1 VSAEDKHSYYQM
13 KRGMMKTLNSV
24 DEIKKALKQESYIC
38 DDPLA
43 FTIYLALQMEKPL
56 LLEGEPGV
64 GKTEIAK
71 VLAAVLGRKLIRL
84 QCYEGLDATSTIY
97 EWNYA
102 KQLLK
107 IKALDT
113 TAGGHVE
120 NVFTE
125 EFLIP
130 RPLLQAVRGEEKVVL
145 LIDEVDR
152 ADEEFEA
159 FLLEILSDFQV
170 TIPEMGTV
178 KAKHKPIVIIT
189 SNRVRELHDALKRRC
204 LYHFIDYPTIERERE
219 IILAK
224 IPNIEA
230 TLAKKISRIMA
241 TLREQEFYKRPGVAE
256 TLDWSQAL
264 TFLEKDEIDELTM
277 DMTSGCLF
285 KFKEDVKKFKDLST
299 TVLIH
304 AETKIE

>member
-1 VSAEDKHSYYQM
+1 M
-13 KRGMMKTLNSV
+13 KKFDSV
-24 DEIKKALKQESYIC
+24 DTIKDALKKESYIC

-43 FTIYLALQMEKPL
+43 FTLYLSMRMEKPL

-71 VLAAVLGRKLIRL
+71 VLATVLGRKLIRL

-107 IKALDT
+107 IKALDACG
-113 TAGGHVE
+113 TAGHVE
-120 NVFTE
+120 NVFSE

-130 RPLLQAVRGEEKVVL
+130 RPLLMAVRGEEKVVL
-145 LIDEVDR
+145 LIDEIDR

-178 KAKHKPIVIIT
+178 TARHKPLVIIT

-204 LYHFIDYPTIERERE
+204 LYHFIDYPTPERERE

-224 IPNIEA
+224 IPDIEA

-241 TLREQEFYKRPGVAE
+241 TLREQDFYKRPGVAE

-264 TFLEKDEIDELTM
+264 TILDKDEIDETTM

-299 TVLIH
+299 TVLVH
-304 AETKIE
+304 AEAKIE

>member
-1 VSAEDKHSYYQM
+1 MTQ
-13 KRGMMKTLNSV
+13 NNQ
-24 DEIKKALKQESYIC
+24 KKAQTRKAFDSLDAIKHAMQKEHYIC
-38 DDPLA
+38 DDSLA
-43 FTIYLALQMEKPL
+43 FTLYLALQMEKPV

-64 GKTEIAK
+64 GKTE
-71 VLAAVLGRKLIRL
+71 VGRVMAALLGRKLIRL

-107 IKALDT
+107 IKSVDVC
-113 TAGGHVE
+113 GSGHLE
-120 NVFTE
+120 DVFTD

-130 RPLLQAVRGEEKVVL
+130 RPLLMAVRGEQKVVL

-170 TIPEMGTV
+170 SIPEMGTV
-178 KAKHKPIVIIT
+178 QAHHKPLVVIT

-204 LYHFIDYPTIERERE
+204 LYHFIDYPTPEREME

-224 IPNIEA
+224 VPDIDKF
-230 TLAKKISRIMA
+230 LAKKVARIMA
-241 TLREQEFYKRPGVAE
+241 NLRDREFYKRPGVAE
-256 TLDWSQAL
+256 TLDWSRAL
-264 TFLEKDEIDELTM
+264 TILEKDDIDEEIM
-277 DMTSGCLF
+277 DKTSGCLF
-285 KFKEDVKKFKDLST
+285 KFKEDVKKFKDT
-299 TVLIH
+299 ATDILIK
-304 AETKIE
+304 AEAGKE

>member
-1 VSAEDKHSYYQM
+1 MKKFDSIED
-13 KRGMMKTLNSV
+13 
-24 DEIKKALKQESYIC
+24 IKKEMKKENYIC

-43 FTIYLALQMEKPL
+43 FTLYLSMQMEKPL

-64 GKTEIAK
+64 GKTEVAK
-71 VLAAVLGRKLIRL
+71 VMAAVLGRKLIRL

-107 IKALDT
+107 IKSVDVR
-113 TAGGHVE
+113 GPSGHLE

-130 RPLLQAVRGEEKVVL
+130 RPLLMAVRGEEKVVL
-145 LIDEVDR
+145 LIDEIDR

-178 KAKHKPIVIIT
+178 TARHKPLVIIT

-204 LYHFIDYPTIERERE
+204 LYHFIDYPTPERERE

-241 TLREQEFYKRPGVAE
+241 TLREQDFYKRPGVAE

-264 TFLEKDEIDELTM
+264 TILDKDEIDETTM

-299 TVLIH
+299 TVLIE

>member
-1 VSAEDKHSYYQM
+1 M
-13 KRGMMKTLNSV
+13 KKFDSV
-24 DEIKKALKQESYIC
+24 DTIKDALKKESYIC

-43 FTIYLALQMEKPL
+43 FTLYLSMQMEKPL

-71 VLAAVLGRKLIRL
+71 VLATALGRKLIRL

-107 IKALDT
+107 IKALDACG
-113 TAGGHVE
+113 TAGHVE
-120 NVFTE
+120 NVFSE

-130 RPLLQAVRGEEKVVL
+130 RPLLMAVRGEEKVVL

-178 KAKHKPIVIIT
+178 KATHKPLVIIT

-204 LYHFIDYPTIERERE
+204 LYHFIDYPTPERERE

-224 IPNIEA
+224 IPDIEA

-241 TLREQEFYKRPGVAE
+241 TLREQDFYKRPGVAE

-264 TFLEKDEIDELTM
+264 TILDKDEIDETTM

-299 TVLIH
+299 TVLVH
-304 AETKIE
+304 AEAKIE

>member
-1 VSAEDKHSYYQM
+1 M
-13 KRGMMKTLNSV
+13 KKFDSV
-24 DEIKKALKQESYIC
+24 DTIKDALRKESYIC

-43 FTIYLALQMEKPL
+43 FTLYLSMRMEKPL

-71 VLAAVLGRKLIRL
+71 VLATVLGRKLIRL

-107 IKALDT
+107 IKALDSSGA
-113 TAGGHVE
+113 AGHIE
-120 NVFTE
+120 NVFAE

-130 RPLLQAVRGEEKVVL
+130 RPLLMAVRGEEKVVL
-145 LIDEVDR
+145 LIDEIDR

-178 KAKHKPIVIIT
+178 TARHKPLVIIT

-204 LYHFIDYPTIERERE
+204 LYHFIDYPTPERERE

-224 IPNIEA
+224 IPDIEA

-241 TLREQEFYKRPGVAE
+241 TLREQDFYKRPGVAE

-264 TFLEKDEIDELTM
+264 TILDKDEIDETTM

-299 TVLIH
+299 TVLVH
-304 AETKIE
+304 AEAKIE

>member
-1 VSAEDKHSYYQM
+1 M
-13 KRGMMKTLNSV
+13 KKLDSV
-24 DEIKKALKQESYIC
+24 DKIKASMKKENYIC

-43 FTIYLALQMEKPL
+43 FTLYLAMQMEKPL

-64 GKTEIAK
+64 GKTEVAK
-71 VLAAVLGRKLIRL
+71 VLADILGRKLIRL

-107 IKALDT
+107 IKAIDT
-113 TAGGHVE
+113 SAGGHVE
-120 NVFTE
+120 DVFTE

-178 KAKHKPIVIIT
+178 KARHKPIVIIT

-224 IPNIEA
+224 IPHIEA
-230 TLAKKISRIMA
+230 KLAKKISQIMA

-256 TLDWSQAL
+256 TLDWSEAL
-264 TFLEKDEIDELTM
+264 TFLDADEINEGTM
-277 DMTSGCLF
+277 DMTAGCLF

-299 TVLIH
+299 TVLLH

>member
-1 VSAEDKHSYYQM
+1 M
-13 KRGMMKTLNSV
+13 KKFESIE
-24 DEIKKALKQESYIC
+24 EIKDALKKENYIC

-43 FTIYLALQMEKPL
+43 FTLYLSLHMEKPL

-71 VLAAVLGRKLIRL
+71 VLADVLGRKLIRL

-113 TAGGHVE
+113 CGAGGHVE
-120 NVFTE
+120 NVFAD

-178 KAKHKPIVIIT
+178 RAKHKPIVVIT

-204 LYHFIDYPTIERERE
+204 LYHFIDYPTPEREME
-219 IILAK
+219 IILTK
-224 IPNIEA
+224 TPHIEA

-241 TLREQEFYKRPGVAE
+241 TLRDQEFYKRPGVAE

-264 TFLEKDEIDELTM
+264 TILDKEEIDEGTM

-299 TVLIH
+299 SILVQ
-304 AETKIE
+304 AEAKTE

>member
-1 VSAEDKHSYYQM
+1 M
-13 KRGMMKTLNSV
+13 NTLNSV

-264 TFLEKDEIDELTM
+264 TFLDKDEIDEITM
-277 DMTSGCLF
+277 DMTAGCLF

>member
-1 VSAEDKHSYYQM
+1 
-13 KRGMMKTLNSV
+13 MKTFESI
-24 DEIKKALKQESYIC
+24 DEIKKALKHENYIC
-38 DDPLA
+38 DNPLA
-43 FTIYLALQMEKPL
+43 FTLYLAMHMEKPL

-71 VLAAVLGRKLIRL
+71 VLAEVLGRKLIRL

-107 IKALDT
+107 IKALDACGA
-113 TAGGHVE
+113 AGHLE
-120 NVFTE
+120 NVFSE

-204 LYHFIDYPTIERERE
+204 LYHFIDYPTPEREME
-219 IILAK
+219 IILTK
-224 IPNIEA
+224 IPAIEA

-241 TLREQEFYKRPGVAE
+241 TLRDHEFYKRPGVAE

-264 TFLEKDEIDELTM
+264 TILDKDEIDETTM

-285 KFKEDVKKFKDLST
+285 KFKEDVKKFKDIST
-299 TVLIH
+299 TVLVQ
-304 AETKIE
+304 AEAKVE

>member
-1 VSAEDKHSYYQM
+1 MYTNKYTFNVEFM
-13 KRGMMKTLNSV
+13 KKLDSI
-24 DEIKKALKQESYIC
+24 DDIKKAMMNEKYIC

-43 FTIYLALQMEKPL
+43 FTLYLSLRMEKPV

-64 GKTEIAK
+64 GKTEVAK
-71 VLAAVLGRKLIRL
+71 VMAEVLGRKLIRL

-107 IKALDT
+107 IKSIDVCGT
-113 TAGGHVE
+113 THLE
-120 NVFTE
+120 NVFTD

-130 RPLLQAVRGEEKVVL
+130 RPLLMAVRGEEKAVL

-170 TIPEMGTV
+170 SIPEMGTIQ
-178 KAKHKPIVIIT
+178 AHHKPLVVIT

-204 LYHFIDYPTIERERE
+204 LYHFIDYPTPEREME
-219 IILAK
+219 IITAK
-224 IPNIEA
+224 VPGIEKN
-230 TLAKKISRIMA
+230 LAKKISRIMA
-241 TLREQEFYKRPGVAE
+241 TLREQDFYKRPGVAE
-256 TLDWSQAL
+256 TLDWAEAL
-264 TFLEKDEIDELTM
+264 TIIDKEEIDETTM

-285 KFKEDVKKFKDLST
+285 KFKEDVKKFKDTAT
-299 TVLIH
+299 TVLVQ
-304 AETKIE
+304 AEARTE

>member
-1 VSAEDKHSYYQM
+1 M
-13 KRGMMKTLNSV
+13 KKFDSIEG
-24 DEIKKALKQESYIC
+24 IKKEMKKENYIC

-43 FTIYLALQMEKPL
+43 FTLYLSMQMEKPL

-64 GKTEIAK
+64 GKTEVAK
-71 VLAAVLGRKLIRL
+71 VMAAVLGRKLIRL

-107 IKALDT
+107 IKSVDVR
-113 TAGGHVE
+113 GPSGHLE

-130 RPLLQAVRGEEKVVL
+130 RPLLMAVRGEEKVVL
-145 LIDEVDR
+145 LIDEIDR

-178 KAKHKPIVIIT
+178 TARHKPLVIIT

-204 LYHFIDYPTIERERE
+204 LYHFIDYPTPERERE

-241 TLREQEFYKRPGVAE
+241 TLREQDFYKRPGVAE

-264 TFLEKDEIDELTM
+264 TILDKDEIDETTM

-299 TVLIH
+299 TVLIE

>member
-1 VSAEDKHSYYQM
+1 
-13 KRGMMKTLNSV
+13 MKTLNSV

-264 TFLEKDEIDELTM
+264 TFLDKDEIDETTM

>member
-1 VSAEDKHSYYQM
+1 M
-13 KRGMMKTLNSV
+13 KEAIMKNLNSV
-24 DEIKKALKQESYIC
+24 DEIKAALKKESYIC

-43 FTIYLALQMEKPL
+43 FTLYLAMKMEKPL

-71 VLAAVLGRKLIRL
+71 VLATVLGRKLIRL

-107 IKALDT
+107 IKAMDASG
-113 TAGGHVE
+113 AGGHVE
-120 NVFTE
+120 NVFSE

-204 LYHFIDYPTIERERE
+204 LYHFIDYPNIERERE

-264 TFLEKDEIDELTM
+264 TFLDKDEIDELTM

-299 TVLIH
+299 TVLLH

>member
-1 VSAEDKHSYYQM
+1 M
-13 KRGMMKTLNSV
+13 KKFNSIE
-24 DEIKKALKQESYIC
+24 EIKEALKEQNYIC

-43 FTIYLALQMEKPL
+43 FTLYLAMHMEKPL

-71 VLAAVLGRKLIRL
+71 VLAEVLGRRLIRL

-107 IKALDT
+107 IKAMDASG
-113 TAGGHVE
+113 AGGHLE
-120 NVFTE
+120 NVFSE
-125 EFLIP
+125 DFLIP

-204 LYHFIDYPTIERERE
+204 LYHFIDYPTPEREME
-219 IILAK
+219 IILTK
-224 IPNIEA
+224 IPGIQA
-230 TLAKKISRIMA
+230 SLAKKISRIMA
-241 TLREQEFYKRPGVAE
+241 TLRDQEFYKRPGVAE

-264 TFLEKDEIDELTM
+264 TILDKDEIDETTM

-285 KFKEDVKKFKDLST
+285 KFKEDVKKFADLST
-299 TVLIH
+299 GILVQ
-304 AETKIE
+304 AEAKKE

>member
-1 VSAEDKHSYYQM
+1 M
-13 KRGMMKTLNSV
+13 KRLNSV
-24 DEIKKALKQESYIC
+24 EEIKKALKQENYIC

-43 FTIYLALQMEKPL
+43 FTLYLSMQMEKPL

-71 VLAAVLGRKLIRL
+71 VLASVLGRKLIRL

-107 IKALDT
+107 IKATDT
-113 TAGGHVE
+113 TAGGHVD
-120 NVFTE
+120 NVFSD

-204 LYHFIDYPTIERERE
+204 LYYFIDYPSIERERE

-224 IPNIEA
+224 IPTIEA
-230 TLAKKISRIMA
+230 KLAKKISRIMA

-264 TFLEKDEIDELTM
+264 TFLETEEIDEATM

>member
-1 VSAEDKHSYYQM
+1 M
-13 KRGMMKTLNSV
+13 KNLNSV
-24 DEIKKALKQESYIC
+24 DEIKAALKKESYIC

-43 FTIYLALQMEKPL
+43 FTLYLSMKMEKPL

-71 VLAAVLGRKLIRL
+71 VLATVLGRKLIRL

-230 TLAKKISRIMA
+230 KLAKKISQIMA
-241 TLREQEFYKRPGVAE
+241 TLREHEFYKRPGVAE

-264 TFLEKDEIDELTM
+264 TFLDKDEIDELTM

-285 KFKEDVKKFKDLST
+285 KFKEDVKKFKDMST
-299 TVLIH
+299 TVLVH

>member
-1 VSAEDKHSYYQM
+1 
-13 KRGMMKTLNSV
+13 MKTLNSV

>member
-1 VSAEDKHSYYQM
+1 
-13 KRGMMKTLNSV
+13 MKTFESIE
-24 DEIKKALKQESYIC
+24 EIKAALKEQNYIC

-43 FTIYLALQMEKPL
+43 FTLYLSMHMEKPL

-107 IKALDT
+107 IKVLDSAG
-113 TAGGHVE
+113 AGGHVE

-178 KAKHKPIVIIT
+178 KARHKPIVIIT

-204 LYHFIDYPTIERERE
+204 LYHFIDYPTPEREME
-219 IILAK
+219 IILTK
-224 IPNIEA
+224 IPGIQTA
-230 TLAKKISRIMA
+230 LAKKISRIMA
-241 TLREQEFYKRPGVAE
+241 TLRDQEFYKRPGVAE

-264 TFLEKDEIDELTM
+264 TILDKDEVDEATM
-277 DMTSGCLF
+277 DMTAGCLF
-285 KFKEDVKKFKDLST
+285 KFKEDVKKFSDLAT
-299 TVLIH
+299 GILVQ
-304 AETKIE
+304 AEAKKE

>member
-1 VSAEDKHSYYQM
+1 M
-13 KRGMMKTLNSV
+13 KKLASIDDIKTAMQQQN
-24 DEIKKALKQESYIC
+24 YIC

-43 FTIYLALQMEKPL
+43 FTLYLSLRMEKPV

-64 GKTEIAK
+64 GKTEVAK
-71 VLAAVLGRKLIRL
+71 VMAEVLGRKLIRL

-107 IKALDT
+107 IKSIDVCGT
-113 TAGGHVE
+113 THLE
-120 NVFTE
+120 NVFTD

-130 RPLLQAVRGEEKVVL
+130 RPLLMAVRGEEKAVL

-170 TIPEMGTV
+170 SIPEMGTIQ
-178 KAKHKPIVIIT
+178 AHHKPLVVIT

-204 LYHFIDYPTIERERE
+204 LYHFIDYPTPEREMQ
-219 IILAK
+219 IITAK
-224 IPNIEA
+224 VPGIEKK
-230 TLAKKISRIMA
+230 LAKKISRIMA
-241 TLREQEFYKRPGVAE
+241 TLREQDFYKRPGVAE
-256 TLDWSQAL
+256 TLDWAEAL
-264 TFLEKDEIDELTM
+264 TIIDKEEIDEATM

-285 KFKEDVKKFKDLST
+285 KFKEDVKKFKDTAT
-299 TVLIH
+299 TVLVQ
-304 AETKIE
+304 AEARTE

>member
-1 VSAEDKHSYYQM
+1 M
-13 KRGMMKTLNSV
+13 KKFDSV
-24 DEIKKALKQESYIC
+24 DTIKDALKKESYIC

-43 FTIYLALQMEKPL
+43 FTLYLSMQMEKPL

-71 VLAAVLGRKLIRL
+71 VLATALGRKLIRL

-107 IKALDT
+107 IKALDACG
-113 TAGGHVE
+113 TAGHVE
-120 NVFTE
+120 NVFSE

-130 RPLLQAVRGEEKVVL
+130 RPLLMAVRGEEKVVL

-178 KAKHKPIVIIT
+178 KATHKPLVIIT

-204 LYHFIDYPTIERERE
+204 LYHFIDYPTPEREKE

-224 IPNIEA
+224 IPAIEA
-230 TLAKKISRIMA
+230 TLARKISRIMA
-241 TLREQEFYKRPGVAE
+241 TLREQDFYKRPGVAE

-264 TFLEKDEIDELTM
+264 TILDKDEIDETTM

-299 TVLIH
+299 TVLVQ
-304 AETKIE
+304 AEAKID

>member
-1 VSAEDKHSYYQM
+1 M
-13 KRGMMKTLNSV
+13 KKIDSV
-24 DEIKKALKQESYIC
+24 DKIKASMKKENYIC

-43 FTIYLALQMEKPL
+43 FTLYLAMQMEKPL

-64 GKTEIAK
+64 GKTEVAK
-71 VLAAVLGRKLIRL
+71 VLANVLGRKLIRL
-84 QCYEGLDATSTIY
+84 QCYEGLDATSAIY

-107 IKALDT
+107 IKAIDT
-113 TAGGHVE
+113 SVGGHVE
-120 NVFTE
+120 DVFTE

-130 RPLLQAVRGEEKVVL
+130 RPLLQAVRDQEKAVL

-170 TIPEMGTV
+170 TIPEMGTM
-178 KAKHKPIVIIT
+178 KARHKPIVIIT

-204 LYHFIDYPTIERERE
+204 LYHFIDYPTPEREME
-219 IILAK
+219 IILTK
-224 IPNIEA
+224 IPGIEK

-264 TFLEKDEIDELTM
+264 TFLDKDEVDEITM
-277 DMTSGCLF
+277 DMTAGCLF

-299 TVLIH
+299 TVLIN
-304 AETKIE
+304 AETKLE

>member
-1 VSAEDKHSYYQM
+1 MKEDK
-13 KRGMMKTLNSV
+13 MKTLASI
-24 DEIKKALKQESYIC
+24 DEIKKALKQENYIC

-43 FTIYLALQMEKPL
+43 FTIYLAMKMEKPL

-113 TAGGHVE
+113 SGTGGHLE

-125 EFLIP
+125 EFLIA

-178 KAKHKPIVIIT
+178 KAMHKPIVIIT

-204 LYHFIDYPTIERERE
+204 LYYFIDYPTPEREME

-224 IPNIEA
+224 TPNIEA
-230 TLAKKISRIMA
+230 TLAKKISRIMS

-264 TFLEKDEIDELTM
+264 TILDKDEIDETTM

-285 KFKEDVKKFKDLST
+285 KFKEDVKKFKDMST
-299 TVLIH
+299 TVLVQ
-304 AETKIE
+304 AEAKIE

>member
-1 VSAEDKHSYYQM
+1 M
-13 KRGMMKTLNSV
+13 KKFSSI
-24 DEIKKALKQESYIC
+24 DDIKKAMLKESYIC

-43 FTIYLALQMEKPL
+43 FTLYLSMHMEKPL

-64 GKTEIAK
+64 GKTEVAK
-71 VLAAVLGRKLIRL
+71 VMAEVLGRKLIRL

-113 TAGGHVE
+113 SGGAGHLE

-130 RPLLQAVRGEEKVVL
+130 RPLLMAVRGEEKAVL

-178 KAKHKPIVIIT
+178 RAKHKPLVIIT

-204 LYHFIDYPTIERERE
+204 LYHFIDYPSQDRERD

-224 IPNIEA
+224 VPGIEFS
-230 TLAKKISRIMA
+230 LAKKISRIMA

-264 TFLEKDEIDELTM
+264 TIIDKEDIDEATM

-285 KFKEDVKKFKDLST
+285 KFREDVKKYKEVATEILVKADGRP
-299 TVLIH
+299 
-304 AETKIE
+304 E